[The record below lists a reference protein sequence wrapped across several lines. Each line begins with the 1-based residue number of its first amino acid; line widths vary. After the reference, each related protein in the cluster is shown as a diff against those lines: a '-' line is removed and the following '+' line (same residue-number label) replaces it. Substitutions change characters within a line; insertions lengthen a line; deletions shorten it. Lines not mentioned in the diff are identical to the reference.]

1 MNNPFKRK
9 KPDEPTAL
17 ENFCWAAGVI
27 GLLGGAY
34 WWITAPVSEARIQS
48 FVSGDTCYRAELTKV
63 LEPGYDAP
71 DVVDGGSLVL
81 VMLKCRDQSKA
92 QERVE
97 TIARQTKALHI

>member
-1 MNNPFKRK
+1 MKNPFKRE

-34 WWITAPVSEARIQS
+34 WWITAPVSETRIQS
-48 FVSGDTCYRAELTKV
+48 FVSDNACYRAELTKV
-63 LEPGYDAP
+63 LDPDSP
-71 DVVDGGSLVL
+71 DVVDGGVL
-81 VMLKCRDQSKA
+81 VGTILKCRDRRKA

-97 TIARQTKALHI
+97 TIARQTKALQI